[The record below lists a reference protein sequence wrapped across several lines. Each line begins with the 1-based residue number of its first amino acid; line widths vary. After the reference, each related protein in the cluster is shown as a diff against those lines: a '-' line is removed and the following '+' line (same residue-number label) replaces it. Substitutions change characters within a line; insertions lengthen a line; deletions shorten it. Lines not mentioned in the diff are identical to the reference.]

1 MSLENRRRPAL
12 ANLEETLGS
21 EHPDVATSL
30 NNLATLYKSQGR
42 YTEAEAH
49 YREAL
54 VIQEAAGLRQ
64 ESAATLDSLAT
75 MYQARPR

>member
-21 EHPDVATSL
+21 EHLDVATSL

-42 YTEAEAH
+42 YTEAEPFAGAH
-49 YREAL
+49 NHLCRTFIAWQRVPASAL
-54 VIQEAAGLRQ
+54 IQLLYF
-64 ESAATLDSLAT
+64 TT
-75 MYQARPR
+75 